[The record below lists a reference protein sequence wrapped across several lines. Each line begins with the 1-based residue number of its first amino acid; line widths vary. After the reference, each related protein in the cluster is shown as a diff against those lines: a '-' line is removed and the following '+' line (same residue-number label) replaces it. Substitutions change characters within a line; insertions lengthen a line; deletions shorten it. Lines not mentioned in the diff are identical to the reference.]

1 MDEDSFAWIRAR
13 SLRVGALKH
22 TIISRVRMSAPRWQ
36 GFASSAPW
44 HGRASLVSLDV
55 DRIHATIRHPAATI
69 RRHLMPGKSIKITSR
84 AGGAFDSCL
93 SLPAGDGRV
102 PAIVL
107 AAAIL
112 TPMAPDSA
120 SDGSLASALGCLA

>member
-1 MDEDSFAWIRAR
+1 
-13 SLRVGALKH
+13 
-22 TIISRVRMSAPRWQ
+22 
-36 GFASSAPW
+36 
-44 HGRASLVSLDV
+44 
-55 DRIHATIRHPAATI
+55 
-69 RRHLMPGKSIKITSR
+69 MPGKSIKITSR

-93 SLPAGDGRV
+93 SLPAGDGRL